1 LSEIRATTISDAA
14 GTGPITLTKQSA
26 AKVWCDLN
34 HTTNTINDSFNVSS
48 MTDVTGGVPRIN
60 YSSSMASS
68 YYSASALSIASG
80 VSYTVSILNS
90 HTSTYSDYVSLYNTN
105 MGSAL
110 DATSHL
116 MTVNGDLA

>member
-1 LSEIRATTISDAA
+1 MSTLNVSNISD
-14 GTGPITLTKQSA
+14 GTDTVGTSYVVNGS

-48 MTDVTGGVPRIN
+48 MTDTGTGVARIN
-60 YSSSMASS
+60 YSSSMSSS
-68 YYSASALSIASG
+68 YYSASALS
-80 VSYTVSILNS
+80 VWTTVTYTYSVLNS
-90 HTSTYSDYVSLYNTN
+90 HTSTHSEYVSFGNVNYTTPY
-105 MGSAL
+105 